1 MRAARRS
8 TTRSVIMPGTA
19 DSGSLEFE
27 KVSLDDARKALDE
40 TGPAAYAV
48 RKQPENWDDKRTP
61 AVSEAMRDATAQ
73 WLAELPEAVRPRQ
86 LALRYA
92 RLANRLCDAWKDPA
106 KCERLL
112 DDLMTDRRGGRK
124 GFPLQVASEL
134 ATLRDY
140 YFRLHHA
147 GKSAWEHVEMGR

>member
-1 MRAARRS
+1 
-8 TTRSVIMPGTA
+8 MPGTA
-19 DSGSLEFE
+19 DSSSFEFE
-27 KVSLDDARKALDE
+27 KVSLADARKALDE

-48 RKQPENWDDKRTP
+48 KKQPENWEGKRTT
-61 AVSEAMRDATAQ
+61 AATETLRDATAE

-92 RLANRLCDAWKDPA
+92 RLANRLCDVWKDPA
-106 KCERLL
+106 QCERLL
-112 DDLMTDRRGGRK
+112 DELMTDRRGGRK

-147 GKSAWEHVEMGR
+147 GKSAWEHVEQGR

>member
-1 MRAARRS
+1 MS
-8 TTRSVIMPGTA
+8 GTG

-48 RKQPENWDDKRTP
+48 QKQPEKWEDKRTP
-61 AVSEAMRDATAQ
+61 ALSESLGDATAA

-92 RLANRLCDAWKDPA
+92 RLANRLCDVWKDPA

-112 DDLMTDRRGGRK
+112 DELMTDRRGGRK

-140 YFRLHHA
+140 YFKLHHA
-147 GKSAWEHVEMGR
+147 GKSAWEHVEQGR

>member
-1 MRAARRS
+1 
-8 TTRSVIMPGTA
+8 MPGTA
-19 DSGSLEFE
+19 DSDSFEFE
-27 KVSLDDARKALDE
+27 KVSLADARKALDE

-48 RKQPENWDDKRTP
+48 KKQPENWEDRRTP
-61 AVSEAMRDATAQ
+61 AVTETLRDTTAE

-92 RLANRLCDAWKDPA
+92 RLANRLCDLWKDAA

-112 DDLMTDRRGGRK
+112 DELMTDRRGGRK

-147 GKSAWEHVEMGR
+147 GKSAWEHVEQGR

>member
-1 MRAARRS
+1 
-8 TTRSVIMPGTA
+8 MPGPG
-19 DSGSLEFE
+19 DPGSFEFE
-27 KVSLDDARKALDE
+27 KVSLSDARKVLDE
-40 TGPAAYAV
+40 TGPAANAA
-48 RKQPENWDDKRTP
+48 KKTPENWDEKRHDTP
-61 AVSEAMRDATAQ
+61 AESLGEDAVV
-73 WLAELPEAVRPRQ
+73 WLMELPEAVRPKQ

-92 RLANRLCDAWKDPA
+92 RLANRLCRVWNEPL

-140 YFRLHHA
+140 YFKLHHK
-147 GKSAWEHVEMGR
+147 GRSAWEHVEAGR

>member
-1 MRAARRS
+1 
-8 TTRSVIMPGTA
+8 MPGTA
-19 DSGSLEFE
+19 DSDSFEFE
-27 KVSLDDARKALDE
+27 KVSLADARKALDE

-48 RKQPENWDDKRTP
+48 KKQPENWEDRRTP
-61 AVSEAMRDATAQ
+61 AVTETLRDTTAE

-92 RLANRLCDAWKDPA
+92 RLANRLCDLWKDAA
-106 KCERLL
+106 KCARLL
-112 DDLMTDRRGGRK
+112 DELMTDRRGGRK

-134 ATLRDY
+134 ATLRVF

-147 GKSAWEHVEMGR
+147 GKSAWEHVEQGR

>member
-1 MRAARRS
+1 MA
-8 TTRSVIMPGTA
+8 GTG

-27 KVSLDDARKALDE
+27 KVSLADARKALDE

-48 RKQPENWDDKRTP
+48 QKQPEKWEDKRTP
-61 AVSEAMRDATAQ
+61 ALSEPLGDATAA
-73 WLAELPEAVRPRQ
+73 WLTELPEAVRPRQ

-92 RLANRLCDAWKDPA
+92 RLANRLCDVWKDAA

-112 DDLMTDRRGGRK
+112 DDLMTDQRGGRK

-140 YFRLHHA
+140 YFKLHHA
-147 GKSAWEHVEMGR
+147 GKSAWEHVEQGR